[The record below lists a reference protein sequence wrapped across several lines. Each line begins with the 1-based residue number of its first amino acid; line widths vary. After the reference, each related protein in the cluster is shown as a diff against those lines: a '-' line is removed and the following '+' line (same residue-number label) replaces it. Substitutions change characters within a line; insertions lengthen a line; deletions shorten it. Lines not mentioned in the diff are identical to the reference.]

1 MTFAIAVT
9 LIVLCLLV
17 AFLLFTRASTDVV
30 VIGSLVLLML
40 FGVLNPTEAL
50 IGFISPGPLMIAGL
64 FVVAAG
70 LRETGMVERVA
81 KLLLGQPKNLPSA
94 QLRLM
99 VPVSVLSG
107 FMNTTAIVAMYLPIV
122 SDWAKR
128 IGVSPSKLYMPLSFS
143 AIFGGQLSQLGT
155 ASNLVILGLYID
167 WSLSESSLWA
177 RDIGGG
183 ELSSVAQFWGV
194 TASGIPSA
202 ILGLSFIA
210 LFSRWLLPDRIK
222 NLDITDDARRY
233 EVIMRVDS
241 DSALVG
247 KSIEEANLRSLP
259 GLYLFGIERG
269 STMLHAVGPEEQLQ
283 DDDLLHFAGVLE
295 SVVDLTRIR
304 GLTPA
309 EGHSGFHQSRRVLVE
324 AVVSAE
330 APFIGQ
336 TVREC
341 SFRTAYGA
349 AIIGAFRSGERRSGK
364 IGDMI
369 LEPGDTLLLDSSAGF
384 AKLNKDSRDFYLV
397 STVEGGRVVR
407 HDRALLS
414 GLILLGMII
423 LLITGWTDKVV
434 AVWLAAMAMI
444 GTRCL
449 SGAIARSSINWQVFL
464 TIGGAIGL
472 GAAVRTSGLADIGAS
487 GFLDLVTTM
496 GESPRLILAS
506 VILTTAFLAQFV
518 TNYGA
523 ATIMFAVVILI
534 AEKLGIRPE
543 PFIFGLMAGAGCNFL
558 TPIAYQTNLMVFGPG
573 GYRFTDFMR
582 LGIPLLVIVV
592 ICATIMI
599 PLAFPFS
606 APLP

>member
-9 LIVLCLLV
+9 LIVLGLLV
-17 AFLLFTRASTDVV
+17 AFLLFTNASTDVV

-40 FGVLNPTEAL
+40 FGVLGPQEAL
-50 IGFISPGPLMIAGL
+50 AGFLSPGPLMIGGL

-81 KLLLGQPKNLPSA
+81 KLLLGRPKTLPSA

-99 VPVSVLSG
+99 IPVSVLSG

-128 IGVSPSKLYMPLSFS
+128 IGFSPSKLYMPLSFS

-155 ASNLVILGLYID
+155 ATNLVILGLYID
-167 WSLSESSLWA
+167 WSLSEKSIWA
-177 RDIGGG
+177 REIGGG
-183 ELSSVAQFWGV
+183 ELSSAAEFWGV
-194 TASGIPSA
+194 TVAGIPSA
-202 ILGLSFIA
+202 IIGLSFIA
-210 LFSRWLLPDRIK
+210 LFSRWLLPSRVK
-222 NLDITDDARRY
+222 HLDITDDARRY
-233 EVIMRVDS
+233 EVIMRVDPGAS
-241 DSALVG
+241 MVG
-247 KSIEEANLRSLP
+247 KTIEEASLRSLP

-269 STMLHAVGPEEQLQ
+269 STMLHAVGPDERLQ
-283 DDDLLHFAGVLE
+283 ENDQLHFAGVLE
-295 SVVDLTRIR
+295 SVIDLTRIR

-309 EGHSGFHQSRRVLVE
+309 EGDSGLHQSRRVLVE

-330 APFIGQ
+330 APCIGQ
-336 TVREC
+336 TVKEC
-341 SFRTAYGA
+341 SFRTTYGA
-349 AIIGAFRSGERRSGK
+349 AIIGAFRSGEKRSGK
-364 IGDMI
+364 IGDMT
-369 LEPGDTLLLDSSAGF
+369 LEPGDTLLPDSSAGF
-384 AKLNKDSRDFYLV
+384 ARLNKDSRDFYLV

-407 HDRALLS
+407 HDRALVS

-449 SGAIARSSINWQVFL
+449 SGAIARSAINWQVFL
-464 TIGGAIGL
+464 TIGGAIGI
-472 GAAVRTSGLADIGAS
+472 GAAVNASGLADIGAD
-487 GFLDLVTTM
+487 GLLELVSSM
-496 GESPRLILAS
+496 ADSPRFVLAS
-506 VILTTAFLAQFV
+506 VILCTAFLAQFV

-534 AEKLGIRPE
+534 AEKLGLRPE
-543 PFIFGLMAGAGCNFL
+543 PFVFGLMAGAGCNFL

-582 LGIPLLVIVV
+582 LGIPLLLIVIT
-592 ICATIMI
+592 CATLVI
-599 PLAFPFS
+599 PLAFPF
-606 APLP
+606 